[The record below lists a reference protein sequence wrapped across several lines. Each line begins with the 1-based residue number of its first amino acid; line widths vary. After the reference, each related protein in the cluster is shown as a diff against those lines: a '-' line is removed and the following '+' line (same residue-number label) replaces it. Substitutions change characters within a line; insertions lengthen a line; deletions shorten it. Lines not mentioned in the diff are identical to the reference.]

1 MKNVTDILR
10 KFTKGELT
18 AAEANAALAAEG
30 AGLSLDPKKNEL
42 TEEEISAVKTGA
54 CACEVSGF
62 GLLDTGTGGLD
73 KVEVK
78 DGRLVNADC
87 GEMTAFCIIGGKTY
101 RVCGDRLED

>member
-10 KFTKGELT
+10 KFTEGEVTL
-18 AAEANAALAAEG
+18 AEANAALAAEG
-30 AGLSLDPKKNEL
+30 AGISLDPKKNEL
-42 TEEEISAVKTGA
+42 TAEELSAVKIGG
-54 CACEVSGF
+54 CVHEVSGF
-62 GLLDTGTGGLD
+62 GLLDTGTGSLD

-87 GEMTAFCIIGGKTY
+87 GDMTAFCIIGGKTY

>member
-73 KVEVK
+73 KVDGNDIPEGEYIDLKVELAILDEV
-78 DGRLVNADC
+78 AQ
-87 GEMTAFCIIGGKTY
+87 
-101 RVCGDRLED
+101 